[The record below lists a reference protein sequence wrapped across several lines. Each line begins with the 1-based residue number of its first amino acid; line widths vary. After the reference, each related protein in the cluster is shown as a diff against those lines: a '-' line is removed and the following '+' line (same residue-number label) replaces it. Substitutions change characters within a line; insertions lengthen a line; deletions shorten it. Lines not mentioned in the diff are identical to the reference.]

1 MRKLANEGK
10 TVFFSTHILEVAEK
24 ICDRI
29 GIIYDGRIVVL
40 EENKEKNKESLEK
53 IFMEI
58 VENEY

>member
-29 GIIYDGRIVVL
+29 GIINDGRIVVL

-58 VENEY
+58 IENEY

>member
-29 GIIYDGRIVVL
+29 GIINYGKIVVL

-58 VENEY
+58 IENEY

>member
-29 GIIYDGRIVVL
+29 GIINDGKIVVL

>member
-1 MRKLANEGK
+1 MRKLASEGK

-29 GIIYDGRIVVL
+29 GIINDGRIVVL

>member
-29 GIIYDGRIVVL
+29 GIINDGKIVVL

-58 VENEY
+58 IENEY

>member
-29 GIIYDGRIVVL
+29 EIINDGKIVVL

-58 VENEY
+58 IENEY

>member
-10 TVFFSTHILEVAEK
+10 TGFFSTHILEVAEK

-29 GIIYDGRIVVL
+29 GIINDGKIVVL

>member
-29 GIIYDGRIVVL
+29 GIINDGRIVVL